1 MPNALTL
8 SAALRRRGDESL
20 TDYFHR
26 LEQLA
31 ESAADTRTRI
41 QELTEQLREEEAA
54 ELALTRLT
62 TLIDEVTVGGGAPQ
76 AAPAPIAEATPP
88 APRAAL
94 AEAPTPDPAPSKRQ
108 QITAHI
114 ASHPWQTVREV
125 TAALEFSPKTVS
137 AMMSTLKTTGVF
149 QVHGGRYALTGTP
162 LPETALEAEAPA
174 PVVEAQPEAPAPEEE
189 PAPAPAPVTPQP
201 STRAQVL
208 EFMQRHD
215 RVEFTP
221 QRVAEELGAS
231 VAVVEAHLT
240 ALHRTGAVS
249 ASPQNDDGTRWFCW
263 IKPEPVPEQSP
274 STPLPPIPAKLSTD
288 EVSVFDALR
297 REPEGLSKRV
307 LATRLNWTG
316 SRLDRV
322 LNRLT
327 QAAHVGPMGD
337 RYRVFAQD
345 LDAGAAD

>member
-8 SAALRRRGDESL
+8 SAALRRREDESL

-31 ESAADTRTRI
+31 EGAADTRTRI

-54 ELALTRLT
+54 ELALARLT
-62 TLIDEVTVGGGAPQ
+62 TLIDELTVGGGAPQ
-76 AAPAPIAEATPP
+76 TASAPAVEATPP
-88 APRAAL
+88 APEAA
-94 AEAPTPDPAPSKRQ
+94 PDPVPSKRQ

-162 LPETALEAEAPA
+162 LPETAPEAGAPV

-189 PAPAPAPVTPQP
+189 PAPAPAPRAPQP

-215 RVEFTP
+215 RVEFAP

-337 RYRVFAQD
+337 RFRVFAQD